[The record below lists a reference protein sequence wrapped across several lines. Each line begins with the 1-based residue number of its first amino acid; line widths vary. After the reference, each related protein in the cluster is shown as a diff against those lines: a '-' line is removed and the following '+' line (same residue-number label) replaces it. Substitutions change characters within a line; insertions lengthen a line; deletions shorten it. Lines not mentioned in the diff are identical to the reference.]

1 MAKPL
6 SETERPTKLVDFIG
20 QKHLVGKNGIVAKM
34 IANKFLSSLIFYG
47 YPGIGKTSLATLI
60 CREMNVP
67 FSFFNASVDKKER
80 LTEIL
85 ALSKNAQGYYVLIID
100 EIHRLNKDKQ
110 DILLN
115 SLEKG
120 SVILFAT
127 TTENPFFV
135 INPAIRS
142 RCQILQLENLN
153 EIDLLEGLKKIASK
167 NDIKIED
174 KSLIEIISKNGGDY
188 RSSINFLEFLAK
200 TNKNQISYRNVKDSA
215 FETYQ
220 YNFKD
225 GDEIH
230 DLKSALHKSIRGSDP
245 DAAIYYL
252 ARLIKSGDLIA
263 ISRRIMACAYEDI
276 GLANP
281 TLISRIHQGIA
292 TAKEVG
298 FPEATQ
304 ILACLVIEL
313 SLSPKSNAAHLAIY
327 NALED
332 VNNGKIY
339 KVPNHLRDQSY
350 ASAIKLGIGGYKFPH
365 DYVNAWIQQD
375 YLPKSLLNKKYYQPK
390 HSSKIEQK
398 MLSYWDIIKNK

>member
-1 MAKPL
+1 MR
-6 SETERPTKLVDFIG
+6 S
-20 QKHLVGKNGIVAKM
+20 
-34 IANKFLSSLIFYG
+34 
-47 YPGIGKTSLATLI
+47 
-60 CREMNVP
+60 
-67 FSFFNASVDKKER
+67 
-80 LTEIL
+80 
-85 ALSKNAQGYYVLIID
+85 D

-120 SVILFAT
+120 SIILFAT

-142 RCQILQLENLN
+142 RCQILQLENIN
-153 EIDLLEGLKKIASK
+153 EEDLLIGLKKIATK
-167 NDIKIED
+167 NAIQIDD
-174 KSLIEIISKNGGDY
+174 KSLLEIIAKNGGDY

-200 TNKNQISYRNVKDSA
+200 TNNNKISYRNIKDSA
-215 FETYQ
+215 FESYQ

-281 TLISRIHQGIA
+281 TLISRIHQGIQ

-298 FPEATQ
+298 FPEAIQ

-313 SLSPKSNAAHLAIY
+313 ALSPKSNAAYLAIHE
-327 NALED
+327 AIKD
-332 VNNGKIY
+332 VNDGKIY
-339 KVPNHLRDQSY
+339 KVPNHIREQSY
-350 ASAIKLGIGGYKFPH
+350 ASAVKLGIGGYKYPH
-365 DYVNAWIQQD
+365 DYVNSWIKQD
-375 YLPKSLLNKKYYQPK
+375 YLPKPLLNKKYYQPR